1 MDPRISTLHWGAPAL
16 FSLESI
22 ATHLSHACVVIT
34 TSNCK
39 VQIPEINQSQ
49 ILREDVVYQHI
60 YNSSLP
66 LFQKMIQRGLVRV
79 IFLDHQ
85 KYKLPSCDNFYN
97 PSAAMMHINYWG
109 SGQFIDGVDSDMVL
123 VIQNDS
129 LLCNEFNLGYL
140 KISIH
145 RCNLANIILQYFVQV
160 MERIHE
166 TIGGLQR

>member
-1 MDPRISTLHWGAPAL
+1 M

-39 VQIPEINQSQ
+39 VQIPEINQRQ
-49 ILREDVVYQHI
+49 ISREDVVYQHI